1 MKNCKLEHPN
11 LNDFSEWVKGQ
22 ADFHDECFRPPKK
35 NHYIK
40 GRYQKQQVHPKEG
53 DKQIE
58 FSGIMLDG
66 SKHSLSEE
74 KLKSSRV
81 SVEDRRMEVAV

>member
-40 GRYQKQQVHPKEG
+40 REISKAAGPTKGRRQAKCVLLHYAG
-53 DKQIE
+53 W
-58 FSGIMLDG
+58 
-66 SKHSLSEE
+66 
-74 KLKSSRV
+74 
-81 SVEDRRMEVAV
+81 